1 MAVKNVSR
9 NENKF
14 FFCKLYKFYKRKGT
28 LFQYVNQTDLIR

>member
-1 MAVKNVSR
+1 MAVKNVSK

-14 FFCKLYKFYKRKGT
+14 FFLRIIQVLQKKGT